1 MSDYCPTCGSKVTI
15 HTGDEGTSS
24 YTPQES
30 GLEALEADSE
40 RLLSRDMLQFELD
53 RERHNHNADNTFLL
67 RERERLVARLR
78 EFESPGSV
86 PE

>member
-30 GLEALEADSE
+30 GLEALEAD
-40 RLLSRDMLQFELD
+40 RDMLQFELD